1 MDAQRLLRRSSRQ
14 MAHVSVIAFVDGKR
28 AVEVA
33 REQRCGV
40 TGIKIRY
47 RYVHARCEFEN
58 EVEGNV
64 GR

>member
-1 MDAQRLLRRSSRQ
+1 

-40 TGIKIRY
+40 IKIRY